1 MNITQLAVTAA
12 MLGSLVAGTV
22 LAADAP
28 AVLTENTLQVHTYDG
43 KDGTVKI
50 NADGTYT
57 SQLGG
62 KDQTGKWF
70 GKDGKTCFQADDET
84 AVRCADISPDLKV
97 GGGFTTDLGDEAT
110 VVAGR

>member
-1 MNITQLAVTAA
+1 MKLGVFIACAVAA
-12 MLGSLVAGTV
+12 SAAAGAV
-22 LAADAP
+22 FAAEAP

-62 KDQTGKWF
+62 TDQTGKWF
-70 GKDGKTCFQADDET
+70 AKDGKTCFQADGE
-84 AVRCADISPDLKV
+84 AVVRCADIPADLAV
-97 GGGFTTDLGDEAT
+97 GGGFTTDIGDKAT